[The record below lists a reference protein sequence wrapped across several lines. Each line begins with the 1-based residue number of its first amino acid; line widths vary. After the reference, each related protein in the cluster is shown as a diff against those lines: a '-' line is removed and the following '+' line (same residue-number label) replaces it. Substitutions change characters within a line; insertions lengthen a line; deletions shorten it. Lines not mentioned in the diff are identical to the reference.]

1 ILSPGPEHGSGA
13 SRCARFK
20 KKVYEA
26 MGVLYGRCSPLMSI
40 KGVAQLISKLKSVKK
55 KAFSWILKLVT
66 WKAEERWSLLCCGF
80 KKEGMNTRRRCW
92 VTIQLSYPSD
102 S

>member
-1 ILSPGPEHGSGA
+1 MVSEPGSLSWCLASANHHKAILITDPNHRSCS
-13 SRCARFK
+13 SRFSLFK

-26 MGVLYGRCSPLMSI
+26 MVVLYGCSSPLLSI

-66 WKAEERWSLLCCGF
+66 WKAEESWSLLCCG
-80 KKEGMNTRRRCW
+80 
-92 VTIQLSYPSD
+92 
-102 S
+102 